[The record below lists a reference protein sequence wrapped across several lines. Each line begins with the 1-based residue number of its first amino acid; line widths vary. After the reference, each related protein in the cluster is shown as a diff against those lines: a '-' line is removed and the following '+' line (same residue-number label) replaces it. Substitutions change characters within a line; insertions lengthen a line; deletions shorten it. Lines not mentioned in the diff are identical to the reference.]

1 VIKTN
6 KSQSVY
12 PISIAA
18 EKVGMSVRMLREYEK
33 DGLIKPYRDPSN
45 GYRLYSDEDLQWI
58 QCIQSLIHQ
67 QGLNITGI
75 RRLLTVMPCWEIK
88 NCPKKIQQKCKAV
101 IDRLLPCWSLAS
113 SSCKNANKCRTCKV
127 YLEVRKRLR

>member
-1 VIKTN
+1 MIKTN
-6 KSQSVY
+6 KGQPVY
-12 PISIAA
+12 PISTAA

-45 GYRLYSDEDLQWI
+45 GYRLYSEEDLQWI
-58 QCIQSLIHQ
+58 RCIQDLIHQ

-88 NCPKKIQQKCKAV
+88 NCPEKTQKKCKAV
-101 IDRLLPCWSLAS
+101 IDRILPCWSLAS
-113 SSCKNANKCRTCKV
+113 NSCRNANKCRTCKV